1 MLKKI
6 KRIKLGK
13 QIYRRL
19 MKRVL
24 ERDEWR
30 CQKCGSLENLQVHH
44 KIKRSQLGNESL
56 DNLVTLCASCHL
68 GEHGQLFYSV
78 PAVRVCSKPKPRR
91 K

>member
-1 MLKKI
+1 
-6 KRIKLGK
+6 
-13 QIYRRL
+13 

-44 KIKRSQLGNESL
+44 KIKRSQLGNDSL
-56 DNLVTLCASCHL
+56 DNLVTLCAYCHM
-68 GEHGQLFYSV
+68 GEHGQLSYTI
-78 PAVRVCSKPKPRR
+78 PAVQACSKPKPRR